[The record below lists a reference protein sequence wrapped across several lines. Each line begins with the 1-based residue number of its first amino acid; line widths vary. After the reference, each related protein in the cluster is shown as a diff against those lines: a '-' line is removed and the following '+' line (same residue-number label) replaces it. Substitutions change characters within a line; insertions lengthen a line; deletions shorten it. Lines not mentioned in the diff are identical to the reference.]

1 MTEPIE
7 ELAIDSISLV
17 RILGIFLDNSI
28 EEIEFLGEGKLVI
41 AVYKD
46 ASAVHIIIQNSCRKN
61 LPKFHLLKQRGCS
74 LKGTDR
80 GMGLSN
86 VQELLQS
93 LNNVQLATSISD
105 GWFTQKLTIE
115 NNRRCE

>member
-1 MTEPIE
+1 
-7 ELAIDSISLV
+7 
-17 RILGIFLDNSI
+17 
-28 EEIEFLGEGKLVI
+28 
-41 AVYKD
+41 
-46 ASAVHIIIQNSCRKN
+46 
-61 LPKFHLLKQRGCS
+61 HLLKQRGFS